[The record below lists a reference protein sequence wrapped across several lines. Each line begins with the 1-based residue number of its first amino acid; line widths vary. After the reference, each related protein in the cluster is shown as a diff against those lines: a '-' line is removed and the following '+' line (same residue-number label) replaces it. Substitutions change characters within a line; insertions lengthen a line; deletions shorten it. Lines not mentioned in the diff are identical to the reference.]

1 VAKPKPITNINDPR
15 WVRAIAHPVRIRLLA
30 MLDEQEASPVVL
42 ADKLKQPLGTV
53 SYHVRT
59 LYELGLLD
67 LVRTRQRRGATEHF
81 YRTRGHPAFSDEAW
95 AQLDVV
101 PKQRMI
107 SAALQQINDYA
118 TRSAAAGGFDRS
130 DAHFS
135 RAPLKLDQRGWAE
148 LAKVSK
154 KWLEQAL
161 KIEQAAAKRLRSDPH
176 ATIDVGLVILLFEA
190 LPFSAEPT
198 SSDTQTAGA
207 AGRTRKRRSAASG
220 SLAG

>member
-1 VAKPKPITNINDPR
+1 MARSKPKPITNITDPR
-15 WVRAIAHPVRIRLLA
+15 WVRAIAHPVRIRALA

-42 ADKLKQPLGTV
+42 AKKLGQPLGTV

-59 LYELGLLD
+59 LYDLGLLD

-81 YRTRGHPAFSDEAW
+81 YRTRQHPAFSDEAW
-95 AQLDVV
+95 AGLGVV

-107 SAALQQINDYA
+107 TAALQQIHDYA
-118 TRSAAAGGFDRS
+118 SRSAAAGGFDRA

-135 RAPLKLDQRGWAE
+135 RAGLKLDRQGWSE

-161 KIEQAAAKRLRSDPH
+161 KIEAAAAKRLQSDPH
-176 ATIDVGLVILLFEA
+176 SMIDVGLVILLFEA
-190 LPFSAEPT
+190 LPFSADLGSLDEN
-198 SSDTQTAGA
+198 GA
-207 AGRTRKRRSAASG
+207 VPARSARRSRATAPQP
-220 SLAG
+220 